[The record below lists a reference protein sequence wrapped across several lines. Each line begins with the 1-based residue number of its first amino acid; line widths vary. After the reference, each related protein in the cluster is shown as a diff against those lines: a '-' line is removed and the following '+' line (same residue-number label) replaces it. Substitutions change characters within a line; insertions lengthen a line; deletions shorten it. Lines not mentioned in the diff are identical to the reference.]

1 MQELAGK
8 TVVVTGAASG
18 IGRALAEAFAA
29 ERGKVVLADVEVGP
43 LEKAAAALA
52 EGGADVL
59 AVPTDVRDAAAVDAL
74 AGAAVDHFGAV
85 HVVCN
90 NAGVLAG
97 GEAWTVGVDRF
108 RWVVEVNLLG
118 VAHGIASFLPRFIE
132 QGEGHIVNTASAAG
146 LITGPGMASYYATK
160 HAVVALTEAV
170 ANDLAL
176 AGHTRI
182 GCTVICPEFVRTRIH
197 EAERNLPADMAPAG
211 ADDERTADGRAMFGA
226 MVEAGIEPSEVA
238 AAVVDAVRNDRFWVL
253 PHATTLELARR
264 RWQKIEAGLPPFL
277 WEG

>member
-18 IGRALAEAFAA
+18 IGRALAEAFAG
-29 ERGKVVLADVEVGP
+29 EGSRLVLADIEVGA
-43 LEKAAAALA
+43 LEKTAAALA

-59 AVPTDVRDAAAVDAL
+59 PVPTDVRDAAAVDAL
-74 AGAAVDHFGAV
+74 AGAAIDHFGAV

-90 NAGVLAG
+90 NAGVYTG

-108 RWVVEVNLLG
+108 RWVIEVNLLG
-118 VAHGIASFLPRFIE
+118 VAHGIASFVPRFIE
-132 QGEGHIVNTASAAG
+132 QGEGHVVNTASAAG
-146 LITGPGMASYYATK
+146 LITGPGMAAYFASK
-160 HAVVALTEAV
+160 HGVVALTEAV

-176 AGHTRI
+176 AGHTGI

-197 EAERNLPADMAPAG
+197 EAERNLPSGVGPTAAP
-211 ADDERTADGRAMFGA
+211 DDERAAAGRAMFNA

-238 AAVVDAVRNDRFWVL
+238 AQAVDAVRNDRFWVL
-253 PHATTLELARR
+253 PHATTLDLARR
-264 RWQKIEAGLPPFL
+264 RWQMIQAGRPPFL
-277 WEG
+277 WE